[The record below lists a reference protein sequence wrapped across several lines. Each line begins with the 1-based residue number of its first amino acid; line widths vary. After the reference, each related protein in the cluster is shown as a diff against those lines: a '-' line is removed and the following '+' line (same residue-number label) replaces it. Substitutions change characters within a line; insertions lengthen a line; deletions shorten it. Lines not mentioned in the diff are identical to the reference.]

1 MRRLIKLVAAAIVA
15 ATPFTA
21 LAAKDSVSIGM
32 RLEPPGLDPTTGAA
46 AAISQITLYNIFE
59 TLTRLDNNGAVHP
72 MLAESWTVSDD
83 GKTYTFKLLKGVKFH
98 NGTAFTSKDVKWTFQ
113 RNAAEDSRNKR
124 KKVYQNMTKIST
136 PDAHT
141 VVIELE
147 KRNGL
152 LTFQLAQA
160 TAAILDANSA
170 KNNETKPVGT
180 GPYKFVR
187 WTKGD
192 SVDLA
197 LFKGHRDADKLQIK
211 DVRFRFIKDAA
222 AQVAALLSGD
232 LDYQPGLSA
241 PELFADL
248 SQHPDFTGLKGNTEG
263 ETILSTNNKAGPLA
277 DVRVRRAIA
286 HAIDRK
292 EVIEAGSSGY
302 GTPIGTHFAP
312 HHPAY
317 VDLTGNSEYNPGKA
331 VALLKEAGHGDGLT
345 LNLKLPPVTYARRG
359 GEVIADQLGK
369 VGIKVE
375 IENVEWAVWLDK
387 VYKNK
392 QYDLTIVSHVEP
404 MDIGIYANPNYYFQ
418 YDSKEFQEIMAK
430 ADAATTQADQYKY
443 LQQAQRKL
451 SEDAV
456 NGYLFELPKLGIARK
471 GLTGMW
477 NNWPAFI
484 NYVAELRWEE

>member
-1 MRRLIKLVAAAIVA
+1 MKRLFMLVAAMLVA
-15 ATPFTA
+15 AVPFQA
-21 LAAKDSVSIGM
+21 MAAKDSVTIGM

-46 AAISQITLYNIFE
+46 AAISQITLYNVFE

-72 MLAESWTVSDD
+72 MLASSWDVSDD
-83 GKTYTFKLLKGVKFH
+83 GKSYTFHLLKGVKFH
-98 NGTAFTSKDVKWTFQ
+98 DGTNLNAHDVKWTFE
-113 RNAAEDSRNKR
+113 RNGAKDSRNKR
-124 KKVYQNMTKIST
+124 KKIYANMTKISV

-141 VVIELE
+141 VVIKLE
-147 KRNGL
+147 NRNGL
-152 LTFQLAQA
+152 LPFKLAQA
-160 TAAILDANSA
+160 TASIIGKESA
-170 KNNETKPVGT
+170 KNNETKPIGS
-180 GPYKFVR
+180 GPYRFVR

-192 SVDLA
+192 SVDLT
-197 LFKGHRDADKLQIK
+197 LFKGHRDAGSLTIK
-211 DVRFRFIKDAA
+211 TVQFRFIKDAA
-222 AQVAALLSGD
+222 AQVAALLAGD

-248 SQHPDFTGLKGNTEG
+248 SQHPDFVGLKGNTEG
-263 ETILSTNNKAGPLA
+263 ETILSINNKSGALA

-286 HAIDRK
+286 HAIDR
-292 EVIEAGSSGY
+292 EAVIEAGGSGY

-317 VDLTGNSEYNPGKA
+317 VDLTGNSNYDPAKA
-331 VALLKEAGHGDGLT
+331 KALLKEAGHGDGLK

-369 VGIKVE
+369 VGIEVE

-392 QYDLTIVSHVEP
+392 QYDLSIVSHVEP

-418 YDSKEFQEIMAK
+418 YDSKEFQDIMAK
-430 ADAATTQADQYKY
+430 ADAATNQEEQYKY
-443 LQQAQRKL
+443 LQLAQRKL

-456 NGYLFELPKLGIARK
+456 NGYLFELAKLGIARK

-484 NYVAELRWEE
+484 NKVSDLSWQ